1 MAFWQNT
8 KNKVS
13 NTKNRFANA
22 LFGTPTVDYGTEN
35 QAYLDELA
43 KDASFQDLAQRN
55 NLTTDEALA
64 GVMQGLNY
72 GNKGIAQKQ
81 QQLGINTPQDNE
93 QIGLARQG
101 LLNDY
106 TTRQGGLVN
115 NIVSGYEENLNNKFN
130 PSNLE
135 FGQNKR
141 LGTRIGEA
149 FGTTTRF
156 LNSPIGRGLA
166 VGGAALALGSGA
178 PLASI
183 LGVKSAVGRQ
193 KAITGDKIYRNQ
205 LQQLGMSDDELN
217 EIQGPVTKD
226 LFEGYTSG
234 LRLGNQRVT
243 YGQLAQFSPEVA
255 QAVANN
261 PELEYQYLPVNF
273 ARDVYG
279 LKRDSAE
286 GKMAKVAAETK
297 KTEKETALLGKPKP
311 KTTIEYVTKSE
322 GVTPTTGGGRPRV
335 STQYTQ
341 DEVQAELK
349 RRGLI

>member
-1 MAFWQNT
+1 MQGRNYSD
-8 KNKVS
+8 KNI
-13 NTKNRFANA
+13 
-22 LFGTPTVDYGTEN
+22 
-35 QAYLDELA
+35 
-43 KDASFQDLAQRN
+43 AQR
-55 NLTTDEALA
+55 
-64 GVMQGLNY
+64 
-72 GNKGIAQKQ
+72 Q
-81 QQLGINTPQDNE
+81 QELGINTPQDNE

-135 FGQNKR
+135 FGQNKG

-205 LQQLGMSDDELN
+205 LR
-217 EIQGPVTKD
+217 TA
-226 LFEGYTSG
+226 FR
-234 LRLGNQRVT
+234 LRTRQIYR
-243 YGQLAQFSPEVA
+243 F
-255 QAVANN
+255 
-261 PELEYQYLPVNF
+261 
-273 ARDVYG
+273 
-279 LKRDSAE
+279 
-286 GKMAKVAAETK
+286 GKGEN
-297 KTEKETALLGKPKP
+297 
-311 KTTIEYVTKSE
+311 
-322 GVTPTTGGGRPRV
+322 
-335 STQYTQ
+335 
-341 DEVQAELK
+341 
-349 RRGLI
+349 